1 MDFAIV
7 LDGPFSAH
15 ASNLNNGQW
24 RSASLTPI
32 TSTNTTNTFFHPA
45 EPHDL
50 ETHGGVFFQLQVFI
64 HEFLVLGPN
73 ILIVAHLLVPD
84 LRNTPCFRIFST
96 ELAKISTFMGLR
108 MMQRNVTRVKNMS
121 SKLMN
126 SCFWNDGRKNEVWPQ
141 SIARREQYRQ
151 TLFTAYSVQLGY
163 RHLMRHDARSFL
175 FFLFFLSSISLYL
188 CSFLVYLPN
197 LFLFFNP
204 FVVWFISFLL
214 SSLTFLCKYMNTY

>member
-7 LDGPFSAH
+7 LDSPFSAH
-15 ASNLNNGQW
+15 ASNLNNGTW

-32 TSTNTTNTFFHPA
+32 TSTNATTTFFHPA

-73 ILIVAHLLVPD
+73 VLIVAHLLGPD

-96 ELAKISTFMGLR
+96 EPAKISPFMGLR
-108 MMQRNVTRVKNMS
+108 MMQRNVTGEKNMS
-121 SKLMN
+121 SIALPSEML
-126 SCFWNDGRKNEVWPQ
+126 RKNGVWPQ
-141 SIARREQYRQ
+141 SIARSEQYGQ
-151 TLFTAYSVQLGY
+151 TLFAAYSVQLGY

-197 LFLFFNP
+197 
-204 FVVWFISFLL
+204 
-214 SSLTFLCKYMNTY
+214 

>member
-7 LDGPFSAH
+7 LDSPFSAH
-15 ASNLNNGQW
+15 ASNLNNGKW

-32 TSTNTTNTFFHPA
+32 TSTNATNTFFHPA

-73 ILIVAHLLVPD
+73 VLIVAHLLVPD

-96 ELAKISTFMGLR
+96 EPAKISTFMGLR
-108 MMQRNVTRVKNMS
+108 MMQRNMTGEKSMS

-126 SCFWNDGRKNEVWPQ
+126 SSFWNAGRKNGVWPQ

-151 TLFTAYSVQLGY
+151 TLFAAYSVQLGY
-163 RHLMRHDARSFL
+163 RHLMRDDAWSFL
-175 FFLFFLSSISLYL
+175 FFFPFLS
-188 CSFLVYLPN
+188 FVYFIVPL
-197 LFLFFNP
+197 
-204 FVVWFISFLL
+204 FIS
-214 SSLTFLCKYMNTY
+214 SLPS